1 MSDAY
6 DALLAQPSA
15 ATGAASADPYG
26 DLLGISNQRQRLQST
41 LNIAVSTPPDQ
52 QAEQRNIARQLGT
65 PQAAVAALPD
75 DAKRAAAIQTIDA
88 NTANAPV
95 LRRQYTDADF
105 AKLAHDDSGVMS
117 TLESAVGG
125 LGRLGRYLV
134 SADDDASLVKDVK
147 AGYYSA
153 ESGAAGLFRAAT
165 ETTAPLLD
173 FLEAD
178 PERDRNTW
186 RAAIGGNP
194 LRRLAEG
201 FSSIAER
208 TSAVQKAVGSQTQG
222 DGMGGVASGVQ
233 SLTQNLIMLPAT
245 LLSGG
250 ETAVLTAMSAI
261 TGGNSYEKAR
271 EAGVNPYSAALYG
284 ASDAVVEFATEKLPL
299 HHLLGDVKK
308 GLPFWQTLARN
319 AALEIPGEQI
329 ATILQDANEW
339 ATLHPEKSLNDYLRE
354 RPSAALQ
361 TLIATV
367 IGSGGQVTLMHS
379 IQKAVDN
386 ANGRIQQVDEAEQFA
401 NALGQTLATAKDS
414 KLRTRAPDVFAATIQ
429 QMADE
434 TGGAPS
440 EVFADA
446 RLLAEALNQSGLTQE
461 QLAKSMP
468 NTLQSLREALVQ
480 NGTVAIPVGELIA
493 TAPGTQLE
501 KSLTPIL
508 RQSAE
513 GLSQVEAKE
522 AGQQAQQFVEEQTQ
536 NVINQAQQRQEHDRQ
551 TAEIRQVINDQLAA
565 AKRFR
570 PAVNEAYSTMVGS
583 FYSTMAQRLGVNPS
597 ELYARFPLKVS
608 GELQAEQALKQGE
621 KFTLDDL
628 SLDQLLNPQTQSGAA
643 NNASGESAASLE
655 AQSRLSQ
662 ERAAG
667 QTRLRFDRY
676 GNATPLN
683 TVDAVDQ
690 KAGPGEVIV
699 QRGVGSKEWTVLD
712 AGEGATRAA
721 IARATGEFKQGE
733 SADIDEATGLPLNAD
748 GTVTVFHH
756 TNAANAEKIRKS
768 GLLKS
773 AGEPDVYVTTRQDT
787 DTGYGDVAVP
797 VRVDPSILQ
806 LDDEFP
812 NGRKDFRID
821 TGKPGGS
828 IKVGVG
834 LLEQGGARATFSPSK
849 LLIALGKDAD
859 FSSFLHESGHFWLE
873 TLDNVANQ
881 EGAPE
886 QIRQDWQTVL
896 DWFGLT
902 QEQWAGMSMDEKRP
916 YHERFAESAEQY
928 FFEAKSPSVEL
939 RGVFDRFRAWLT
951 RVYSSLTQFVA
962 GRENNDVALSDE
974 VRMVMDRLLATDEQI
989 QQAEAVRQYGLLF
1002 KSPEEAGMTPEQ
1014 WAAYTSEDAKAHA
1027 QALAELGKK
1036 SMHNMGVVVRKR
1048 MRALKQIQADMAEKR
1063 KTVQSEA
1070 ADAVAKEPVYQ
1081 AMRWLRKGEMTNP
1094 NGEEIKAEKGFKLD
1108 RSAVETIFPE
1118 SMPGRPDLAKLKGMV
1133 IKEGGLDPALVA
1145 DMFGFRDGAHLIT
1158 SILDAPVQQGQVD
1171 ILTDRMM
1178 LERYGDAATLQG
1190 QERAADEAV
1199 HNEARARV
1207 LATEMA
1213 AVRQA
1218 NNPRMEGANGKTV
1231 NAMVAAAQQFA
1242 ERLVEDKKIKDLNP
1256 QVHTAAETRAA
1267 RAAEK
1272 ALAKGDTEGTIV
1284 AKRDQLLNFHA
1295 AKATAEA
1302 QTEAQKIQ
1310 TFFRKIASAKDDT
1323 VGKTRDLDVV
1333 KAAQAILA
1341 AYGMT
1346 TEAKGKAAV
1355 DYLAVLEA
1363 NDPAMFAAVRPGIDA
1378 ALSVAKPIGE
1388 LTMGELRALN
1398 DELESLW
1405 YLAKRSRQMEVG
1417 GDLMDIQDAAD
1428 RLKSRMVEL
1437 GIPEHVPGE
1446 ASAITPAEQRALKL
1460 KQYLA
1465 AARRVESWAQAKDGV
1480 GRGAFRELVWEPV
1493 REAADRYRK
1502 EKGETL
1508 KAFKELLAPI
1518 EKTLVKRK
1526 IASQE
1531 LNYTFGQDTDGVA
1544 MAEIMHAIL
1553 HTGNESNKRKLLLGR
1568 EWATQNPDGTLDTS
1582 KWDAF
1587 VSRMVRDGV
1596 LTKEHFDVAQ
1606 SVWDLLEKTKPLA
1619 QKAHR
1624 DAFGRY
1630 FDEVAAD
1637 KFVDP
1642 FGIER
1647 RGGYIPAQ
1655 ADARIVR
1662 DQATKR
1668 LMEDENASLQYAFP
1682 TTSKGFTKSRVE
1694 YNRPLL
1700 LDLRSLTQHIDKVL
1714 LFSHLENPV
1723 RDVRKLI
1730 GNKEVAPNLNKID
1743 PAAIDSVLTPWLNRA
1758 AKQQV
1763 ETARPGDW
1771 QSWKFWSALR
1781 RRAGMAAMFANVA
1794 NAVQQFAGFSLA
1806 AVRVSPAKMASAM
1819 AQYVAAPKDMTEQVA
1834 TKSDYMANRMSDE
1847 VQRMHGAIND
1857 ILIDPTVYQST
1868 KAFMERHAY
1877 FLQQGID
1884 NVMGPIIWTAA
1895 YNHAL
1900 EQGQE
1905 DRDAV
1910 RYADST
1916 IRETQGST
1924 APEDMSQLESGSPFA
1939 RLFTQFT
1946 GYFNMQANLLG
1957 TEFQVIARDLGLR
1970 KGLGRGLYVMMFG
1983 FLLNA
1988 WVAEAIMQAFKGG
2001 PDDDDK
2007 DGDYLDDWLAQIFG
2021 WSLVRNVTAMV
2032 PIAGQAANSL
2042 VNTFNSKP
2050 YDDRIN
2056 ASPAISMIESAVKV
2070 PQDVYKVATDKDIKP
2085 SSVIR
2090 DIGTL
2095 ITMLTGLPANAFA
2108 KPVGYVADVQEG
2120 KVNPTSP
2127 ADAVRGTIT
2136 GTASPPSKH

>member
-75 DAKRAAAIQTIDA
+75 DAKRAAAVQTIDA

-105 AKLAHDDSGVMS
+105 AKLAHDDSGVMAN
-117 TLESAVGG
+117 LESAIGG

-134 SADDDASLVKDVK
+134 SADPDASLIRDVR

-178 PERDRNTW
+178 PYRERNSW
-186 RAAIGGNP
+186 RVAIGGNP

-201 FSSIAER
+201 FGAIAEK

-222 DGMGGVASGVQ
+222 DAMGGVASGVQ

-250 ETAVLTAMSAI
+250 ESAVLTAMSAI

-271 EAGVNPYSAALYG
+271 EAGVNPYSAAVYG

-329 ATILQDANEW
+329 ATVLQDANEW

-386 ANGRIQQVDEAEQFA
+386 ANGRIQQVGEAEQFA
-401 NALGQTLATAKDS
+401 NAMGQTLAAAKDS
-414 KLRTRAPDVFAATIQ
+414 KLRSRAPDVFAATIQ

-440 EVFADA
+440 EVYADA
-446 RLLAEALNQSGLTQE
+446 RLLADALNQSGLNQE

-468 NTLQSLREALVQ
+468 NTLQNLREALVQ

-501 KSLTPIL
+501 QSLTPIL

-513 GLSQVEAKE
+513 GLSQTEAKE
-522 AGQQAQQFVEEQTQ
+522 AGQQAQQFIDEQTQ
-536 NVINQAQQRQEHDRQ
+536 AIISQAQQRQIHDQQ
-551 TAEIRQVINDQLAA
+551 TDEIRQAINDQLTAS
-565 AKRFR
+565 KRFR
-570 PAVNEAYSTMVGS
+570 PAINEAYATLTGA

-597 ELYARFPLKVS
+597 ELYARFPLKVT
-608 GELQAEQALKQGE
+608 GELQTEQALKQGE
-621 KFTLDDL
+621 KVTLDDL
-628 SLDQLLNPQTQSGAA
+628 SLDQLLNPQTESNR

-676 GNATPLN
+676 GNVTPLN

-699 QRGVGSKEWTVLD
+699 QRGVGANEWTVLD
-712 AGEGATRAA
+712 AGKGAKRAA
-721 IARATGEFKQGE
+721 IARATGQ
-733 SADIDEATGLPLNAD
+733 
-748 GTVTVFHH
+748 
-756 TNAANAEKIRKS
+756 
-768 GLLKS
+768 
-773 AGEPDVYVTTRQDT
+773 
-787 DTGYGDVAVP
+787 
-797 VRVDPSILQ
+797 
-806 LDDEFP
+806 
-812 NGRKDFRID
+812 
-821 TGKPGGS
+821 
-828 IKVGVG
+828 
-834 LLEQGGARATFSPSK
+834 LEQGGARATFSPSK

-873 TLDNVANQ
+873 TLNNLATQ

-902 QEQWAGMSMDEKRP
+902 QEQWDAMSMDEKRP

-962 GRENNDVALSDE
+962 GRENNEVALSDE

-989 QQAEAVRQYGLLF
+989 RQAEAVRQYGLLF

-1027 QALAELGKK
+1027 EAIAELGKK
-1036 SMHNMGVVVRKR
+1036 SMHNMGLVVRKR
-1048 MRALKQIQADMAEKR
+1048 MRALKKIQADMAEKR
-1063 KTVQSEA
+1063 KAVQAEA
-1070 ADAVAKEPVYQ
+1070 ADEVAKEPVYQ
-1081 AMRWLRKGEMTNP
+1081 AMRWLKRGELTNP

-1108 RSAVETIFPE
+1108 RAAVDAIFPE
-1118 SMPGRPDLAKLKGMV
+1118 SMPGRPDLARINGLMV
-1133 IKEGGLDPALVA
+1133 KEGGLDPSIVA
-1145 DMFGFRDGAHLIT
+1145 EMFGFRDGAQLIT
-1158 SILDAPVQQGQVD
+1158 SILDAPDQKGQVD
-1171 ILTDRMM
+1171 NLTDRMM

-1207 LATEMA
+1207 LAAEMA

-1218 NNPRMEGANGKTV
+1218 NNPRMEGANGRTV

-1242 ERLVEDKKIKDLNP
+1242 ERLVADKKINDLKP
-1256 QVHTAAETRAA
+1256 QAHTAAETRAA
-1267 RAAEK
+1267 RVAEK
-1272 ALAKGDTEGTIV
+1272 ALAQGDTEGTIV

-1302 QTEAQKIQ
+1302 LTEAQKIQ
-1310 TFFRKIASAKDDT
+1310 AFFRKVATAKDDT
-1323 VGKTRDLDVV
+1323 VGKSRDLDVV

-1378 ALSVAKPIGE
+1378 ALAVAKPIGE
-1388 LTMGELRALN
+1388 LTMVELRSLN

-1417 GDLMDIQDAAD
+1417 GNLMDIQDAAD
-1428 RLKSRMVEL
+1428 RLKDRMVEL
-1437 GIPEHVPGE
+1437 GIPEHAPGE

-1465 AARRVESWAQAKDGV
+1465 AARRVESWAQAKDGT

-1508 KAFKELLAPI
+1508 RAFKELLSPI

-1526 IASQE
+1526 IVSRE
-1531 LNYTFGQDTDGVA
+1531 LNYTFGEDTDGVA

-1587 VSRMVRDGV
+1587 VASLVRDGV
-1596 LTKEHFDVAQ
+1596 LTKDHFDVAQ
-1606 SVWDLLEKTKPLA
+1606 AVWDLLEKTKPLA

-1630 FDEVAAD
+1630 FDEVSAD

-1642 FGIER
+1642 FGVER

-1700 LDLRSLTQHIDKVL
+1700 LDLRSMTQHIDKVL

-1806 AVRVSPAKMASAM
+1806 AVRVSPAKMVSAM
-1819 AQYVAAPKDMTEQVA
+1819 AQYIAAPREMTQQVA

-1884 NVMGPIIWTAA
+1884 NVMGPVIWTAA

-1900 EQGQE
+1900 EQGQS
-1905 DRDAV
+1905 DLDAV

-1924 APEDMSQLESGSPFA
+1924 APEDMSQFESGSPFA

-1988 WVAEAIMQAFKGG
+1988 WIAEAIMQLFKGG

-2007 DGDYLDDWLAQIFG
+2007 DGDYLDDWLKQIFG

-2032 PIAGQAANSL
+2032 PIAGQAVNSL
-2042 VNTFNSKP
+2042 VNTFNNKP

-2085 SSVIR
+2085 SAVIR

-2120 KVNPTSP
+2120 KVHPTS
-2127 ADAVRGTIT
+2127 AVDAVRGTVT